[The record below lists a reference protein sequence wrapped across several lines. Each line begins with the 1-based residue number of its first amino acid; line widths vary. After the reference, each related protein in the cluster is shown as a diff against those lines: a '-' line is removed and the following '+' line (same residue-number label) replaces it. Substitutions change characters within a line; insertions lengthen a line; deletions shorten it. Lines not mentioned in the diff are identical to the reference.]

1 MKILII
7 RRENIGDLILTT
19 PLIAQLS
26 RDHQVDIL
34 VNTYNS
40 QVIDGNPHLNKVY
53 LYTKLHHEISLKAK
67 ISAILLRIKTSF
79 NIWRERYDVAIVAGS
94 WDKRPL
100 QWAKL
105 SRAKR
110 IITIGEDAP
119 DAVTDKVPYM
129 HGHRHIVEELI
140 QLAKPLGYDEAPGKL
155 EIYLKESEIIQASAK
170 LGEDTGVPIYGLQ
183 ISSRK
188 EKQRWPAA
196 NFIALAHNLSKR
208 EQCKIILFWSP
219 GASDNPTHPG
229 DDDKAKQ
236 IVSQCKDLPLFP
248 FETEN
253 IRDLMAGMSLCDQ
266 ILTSDGG
273 ALHVAAGVG
282 RPVVALFGNS
292 DAFFW
297 SPWKVPARVLEAPS
311 ADVSNLTVPEVLN
324 AFISLR
330 SEILA
335 SKNPPS

>member
-19 PLIAQLS
+19 PLITLLS

-40 QVIDGNPHLNKVY
+40 QVIDGNPHLNKIH
-53 LYTKLHHEISLKAK
+53 LYTKLHHEKSLKAK
-67 ISAILLRIKTSF
+67 AGAILLRIKTSF
-79 NIWRERYDVAIVAGS
+79 NIWREHYDVAIVAGS

-105 SRAKR
+105 SRAAR
-110 IITIGEDAP
+110 IIAIGEDAP
-119 DAVTDKVPYM
+119 DVVTDKVPYM
-129 HGHRHIVEELI
+129 HGHRHIVEELS

-155 EIYLKESEIIQASAK
+155 DLYLKKSEIMQAAAK
-170 LGEDTGVPIYGLQ
+170 LGEETGVPIYGLQ

-188 EKQRWPAA
+188 EKQRWPAEK
-196 NFIALAHNLSKR
+196 FIALAHKLSER

-236 IVSQCKDLPLFP
+236 ITTQCKDLPLIP
-248 FETEN
+248 FETKN

-266 ILTSDGG
+266 IITSDGG
-273 ALHVAAGVG
+273 ALHVAAGVE

-297 SPWKVPARVLEAPS
+297 SPWKVPARVLEAPNEN
-311 ADVSNLTVPEVLN
+311 VSNLTVSEVFD

-330 SEILA
+330 TEMLVNENS
-335 SKNPPS
+335 SS

>member
-110 IITIGEDAP
+110 IIAIGEDAP

-129 HGHRHIVEELI
+129 HGHRHIVEELS

-155 EIYLKESEIIQASAK
+155 EIYLKESEIIRASAK

-188 EKQRWPAA
+188 EKQRWPAE

-311 ADVSNLTVPEVLN
+311 ENVSNLTVPEVLN

>member
-110 IITIGEDAP
+110 IIAIGEDAP

-129 HGHRHIVEELI
+129 HGHRHIVEELS